1 VKNTNIKILIIFGTR
16 PEVIKLIPVIN
27 ELRRRKGFDV
37 SICNTSQHK
46 EMVQELIADFSIKV
60 DFDLDIMTKSQA
72 LSQIT
77 YKVMIGLNDVI
88 DSIKPDFIIVHGDT
102 TTAFT
107 SALSAFY
114 LQIPVLHVEAGLRT
128 FDLQSP
134 FPEEFN
140 RTAIS
145 LLSMHHFA
153 PTTNARE
160 NLINQGVKDSSI
172 TVTGNTVIDLLKESY
187 QSNYSD
193 TNLDWVGEGKFF
205 LITAH
210 RRENKIYMEGMF
222 RGIRKIL
229 INFSSIKAIFPVHK
243 NPFIQELA
251 NKHLSDLQNVRLIE
265 PLRVKSF
272 HNLMARSYFVVS
284 DSGGI
289 QEEAPSF
296 NVPVALMRENT
307 ERPEG
312 IGHGIVLIGVKE
324 SEIYEGLSKL
334 IEDYTYY
341 ESVKPLNNPFGDG
354 NAAIRIVNR
363 IEKFKLSQ

>member
-1 VKNTNIKILIIFGTR
+1 VNNANIKILIIFGTR

-27 ELRRRKGFDV
+27 EFRRRKGFDV

-60 DFDLDIMTKSQA
+60 DFDLDIMTKSQT
-72 LSQIT
+72 LTQIT
-77 YKVMIGLNDVI
+77 YKVMNGVNDVI
-88 DSIKPDFIIVHGDT
+88 NSIRPDFVIVHGDT
-102 TTAFT
+102 TTAFA
-107 SALSAFY
+107 SALAAFY
-114 LQIPVLHVEAGLRT
+114 LQTQVLHVEAGLRT

-145 LLSMHHFA
+145 LLSKHHFA
-153 PTTNARE
+153 PTAIACE
-160 NLINQGVKDSSI
+160 NLINQGIKNSLI
-172 TVTGNTVIDLLKESY
+172 TVTGNTVIDLLEESY
-187 QSNYSD
+187 ENNYSD
-193 TNLDWVGEGKFF
+193 ANLDWVGDDKFF

-229 INFSSIKAIFPVHK
+229 IDFPNIKSIFPVHK
-243 NPFIQELA
+243 NPYIQELA
-251 NKHLSDLQNVRLIE
+251 NKHFSDLQNALLIE

-272 HNLMARSYFVVS
+272 HNLMARSHFVVS

-296 NVPVALMRENT
+296 KVPVALMRENT

-312 IGHGIVLIGVKE
+312 IGHGVVLIGIKE
-324 SEIYEGLSKL
+324 SDIYNGLSRL
-334 IEDYTYY
+334 IEDAAYY
-341 ESVKPLNNPFGDG
+341 ESLKPSDNPFGDG
-354 NAAIRIVNR
+354 KAAIRIVNQ
-363 IEKFKLSQ
+363 IEKLKII